1 MPAGTHLGPLSS
13 TYDMNDAKLQYRKY
27 CRPRFAGPHICLAFF
42 GNVVLLFIDIV
53 CRIPWLLGI
62 FAMVEVAK
70 DSRHYVGK
78 IDSLHN
84 VFLWWINPERL
95 LVYFTLR
102 VLYVCAV
109 PFIRLGLG
117 ILFKWTII
125 GRFSPMGSNEKAKP
139 WNVFRYW
146 LMQRLVS
153 SSTITDVARI
163 VGHHYCIVSLIFRL
177 LGAKVGKYVYWPGSG
192 LEIVEF
198 DLLEI
203 GDNVTFG
210 SRSIVMTSSAEGS
223 KKVTFE
229 SDTMIAD
236 RCVVLPGVILRRGSV
251 LGSGSLAREYITQL
265 KAS

>member
-1 MPAGTHLGPLSS
+1 M
-13 TYDMNDAKLQYRKY
+13 
-27 CRPRFAGPHICLAFF
+27 CLTFF
-42 GNVVLLFIDIV
+42 GNMVLLFIDFV

-62 FAMVEVAK
+62 FAMVHVAK
-70 DSRHYVGK
+70 DRGLYLTKV
-78 IDSLHN
+78 DSLHD
-84 VFLWWINPERL
+84 VFVWWINPERL
-95 LVYFTLR
+95 ALYFLLR
-102 VLYVCAV
+102 VMNRCVV

-125 GRFSPMGSNEKAKP
+125 GRFSPMGSKEMTKP

-146 LMQRLVS
+146 LMQRLVP
-153 SSTITDVARI
+153 SSTIADVTRI
-163 VGHHYCIVSLIFRL
+163 VGHHYCIVSVIFRL
-177 LGAKVGKYVYWPGSG
+177 LGAKIGKYVYWPGSG

-229 SDTMIAD
+229 SGTMIAD

-265 KAS
+265 MA